1 MTREECEKLELT
13 DILKNINDKHGLTKG
28 NSLVAREMTRI
39 YNKICPA
46 DLIMKVKKEAALKTS
61 SLKMNYE
68 TPIQPKRRIF
78 LTESA
83 KRRWEEQQA
92 KLVQNI

>member
-46 DLIMKVKKEAALKTS
+46 DLIMKVKKEAAIRVLCGQHGRVNPLKDMYIGS
-61 SLKMNYE
+61 
-68 TPIQPKRRIF
+68 
-78 LTESA
+78 
-83 KRRWEEQQA
+83 
-92 KLVQNI
+92 